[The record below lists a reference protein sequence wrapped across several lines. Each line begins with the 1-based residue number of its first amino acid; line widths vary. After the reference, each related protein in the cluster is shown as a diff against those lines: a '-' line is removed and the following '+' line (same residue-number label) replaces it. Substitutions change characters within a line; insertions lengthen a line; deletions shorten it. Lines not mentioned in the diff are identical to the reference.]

1 MKAIKIIWSIIAFIW
16 LCIISLSL
24 TVDMTNARSAMQA
37 SQLYDGASTAILGV
51 IAITM
56 LIHLFN
62 EPSKECLKRLEQR
75 LTSIDEQAKYAIEML
90 NRVERRINP
99 IAPEQA
105 VTSSQPMPIER
116 PTGKSSEHICPLC
129 HSPMVLR
136 TVAKG
141 EHQGKQFYVCTRY
154 PNCRG
159 VLPA

>member
-37 SQLYDGASTAILGV
+37 SQLYDGASTAILGI

-62 EPSKECLKRLEQR
+62 EPSKEYLKRLEQR

-90 NRVERRINP
+90 NRIERRINP

-105 VTSSQPMPIER
+105 VTSSQPMPIEQ
-116 PTGKSSEHICPLC
+116 PTGNSSTPGRKSS
-129 HSPMVLR
+129 
-136 TVAKG
+136 KG
-141 EHQGKQFYVCTRY
+141 
-154 PNCRG
+154 
-159 VLPA
+159 

>member
-16 LCIISLSL
+16 LCIVSLSL

-37 SQLYDGASTAILGV
+37 SQLYDGASTAILGI

-56 LIHLFN
+56 LIHLFD

-75 LTSIDEQAKYAIEML
+75 LTSIDEQAKYATEML
-90 NRVERRINP
+90 NRIERRINP
-99 IAPEQA
+99 VAPEQA
-105 VTSSQPMPIER
+105 VTLSQPMPIKQ

-154 PNCRG
+154 PYCRG